1 MLAAALLACGAPP
14 AAATPTA
21 AQSGPPRV
29 ASVIAVGDSITI
41 TFSRPM
47 LQLGEASGV
56 EMRGNYQLD
65 ARALPSATK
74 ISCQTGECIVVGITL
89 PAGTLVPGTTHTLR
103 MANLVAQSGPSIVPD
118 PSTITFTDAPRP

>member
-1 MLAAALLACGAPP
+1 
-14 AAATPTA
+14 
-21 AQSGPPRV
+21 
-29 ASVIAVGDSITI
+29 
-41 TFSRPM
+41 M

-74 ISCQTGECIVVGITL
+74 ISCQTGECIVVGIAL

-103 MANLVAQSGPSIVPD
+103 IANLVAQSGPAIAPD
-118 PSTITFTDAPRP
+118 PTTVTFTDPPRPSLERARSGDRGAAHLDRRHEADDRAHTVRAPPVAREPLWPEKVDA